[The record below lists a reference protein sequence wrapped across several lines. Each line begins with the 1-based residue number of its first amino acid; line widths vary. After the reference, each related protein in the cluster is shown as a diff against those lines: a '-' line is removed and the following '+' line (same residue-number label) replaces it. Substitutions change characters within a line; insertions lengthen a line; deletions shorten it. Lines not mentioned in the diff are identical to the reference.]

1 MKGLICVSICL
12 WISISQ
18 ADEVAIL
25 YTNDIESVYEPIEAH
40 WRDDIS
46 LIGGMAHLSSLIRE
60 QRADQE
66 ISFLVD
72 AGDIF
77 TGSLS
82 KATQPTVPYS

>member
-1 MKGLICVSICL
+1 MKGLMCVSICL

-60 QRADQE
+60 QRAGQE
-66 ISFLVD
+66 MRD
-72 AGDIF
+72 AEALDG
-77 TGSLS
+77 GLMLLGCHHCRCG
-82 KATQPTVPYS
+82 